1 MQRATNRLKAQN
13 TSREKL
19 LEAVVEAYNNYDVA
33 ILERI
38 EGIQHEIYRR
48 ILADSGGN
56 QFDMP
61 HSGVRKRQREGED
74 PCDRVVPGE
83 LYNSAQVA
91 YLALRDIL

>member
-1 MQRATNRLKAQN
+1 MFARSHLLANRPLHRAISER
-13 TSREKL
+13 
-19 LEAVVEAYNNYDVA
+19 NYDVA
-33 ILERI
+33 ILVCI

-48 ILADSGGN
+48 VLADSGGN